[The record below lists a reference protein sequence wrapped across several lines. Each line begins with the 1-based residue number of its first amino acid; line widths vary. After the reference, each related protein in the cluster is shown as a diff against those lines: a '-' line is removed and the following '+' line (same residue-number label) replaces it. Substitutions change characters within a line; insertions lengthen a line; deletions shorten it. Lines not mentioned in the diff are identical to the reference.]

1 MGTEVQEERGWVPY
15 SRHWDGADP
24 LHICRIRVRSGPTC
38 CSSGKDWSGCG
49 RAVAVCAREAATE
62 AEWRERVQG
71 MGRGVTALRVPL
83 GGELFS
89 AKINFRENEIG
100 H

>member
-1 MGTEVQEERGWVPY
+1 MQD
-15 SRHWDGADP
+15 SRALRAHL
-24 LHICRIRVRSGPTC
+24 LHIREGLEWVWACR
-38 CSSGKDWSGCG
+38 
-49 RAVAVCAREAATE
+49 VAVCAREAATE
-62 AEWRERVQG
+62 AEWRERVHG

-89 AKINFRENEIG
+89 AKINFRKNEIG